1 MAGAPSLVRAP
12 AHGHV
17 RIPRTNEFRE
27 EIVPGR
33 FGISLAKQ
41 PSCLH
46 EGRPRV
52 SELVPSRELEIY
64 GLEVCAMEEA
74 TLLVVDDE
82 PANLQLIRLLVEE
95 LELPVRV
102 ATAGNALDAVA
113 LARAL
118 GPSLVL
124 MDLKMPGIDGW
135 EATRRLKAD
144 PATAW
149 IPVIAVTAQAMVGD
163 RERALAAGCDGYVTK
178 PLDLHAFSILL
189 KERLS

>member
-1 MAGAPSLVRAP
+1 MG
-12 AHGHV
+12 
-17 RIPRTNEFRE
+17 
-27 EIVPGR
+27 
-33 FGISLAKQ
+33 Q
-41 PSCLH
+41 
-46 EGRPRV
+46 
-52 SELVPSRELEIY
+52 
-64 GLEVCAMEEA
+64 A

-95 LELPVRV
+95 LELPVQV
-102 ATAGNALDAVA
+102 ATAANGLDAVA
-113 LARAL
+113 MARAL

-144 PATAW
+144 PATSS

-178 PLDLHAFSILL
+178 PLDLSAFSILL

>member
-1 MAGAPSLVRAP
+1 
-12 AHGHV
+12 
-17 RIPRTNEFRE
+17 
-27 EIVPGR
+27 
-33 FGISLAKQ
+33 
-41 PSCLH
+41 
-46 EGRPRV
+46 
-52 SELVPSRELEIY
+52 
-64 GLEVCAMEEA
+64 MEEA

-102 ATAGNALDAVA
+102 ATAGNGLDALA

-144 PATAW
+144 PATAS

>member
-1 MAGAPSLVRAP
+1 MR
-12 AHGHV
+12 
-17 RIPRTNEFRE
+17 
-27 EIVPGR
+27 
-33 FGISLAKQ
+33 Q
-41 PSCLH
+41 
-46 EGRPRV
+46 
-52 SELVPSRELEIY
+52 
-64 GLEVCAMEEA
+64 A

-95 LELPVRV
+95 LELPVQV
-102 ATAGNALDAVA
+102 ATAANGLDAVA

-144 PATAW
+144 PATSS

-178 PLDLHAFSILL
+178 PLDLPAFSTLL

>member
-1 MAGAPSLVRAP
+1 
-12 AHGHV
+12 
-17 RIPRTNEFRE
+17 
-27 EIVPGR
+27 
-33 FGISLAKQ
+33 
-41 PSCLH
+41 
-46 EGRPRV
+46 
-52 SELVPSRELEIY
+52 
-64 GLEVCAMEEA
+64 MEEA

-102 ATAGNALDAVA
+102 ATAGNALDAIA

-144 PATAW
+144 PATAS

-178 PLDLHAFSILL
+178 PLDLRAFSALL

>member
-1 MAGAPSLVRAP
+1 
-12 AHGHV
+12 
-17 RIPRTNEFRE
+17 
-27 EIVPGR
+27 
-33 FGISLAKQ
+33 
-41 PSCLH
+41 
-46 EGRPRV
+46 
-52 SELVPSRELEIY
+52 
-64 GLEVCAMEEA
+64 MEEA

-102 ATAGNALDAVA
+102 ATAGNALDAIA

-124 MDLKMPGIDGW
+124 MDLKMPGVDGW

-144 PATAW
+144 PATAS

-178 PLDLHAFSILL
+178 PLDLRAFSALL

>member
-1 MAGAPSLVRAP
+1 MR
-12 AHGHV
+12 
-17 RIPRTNEFRE
+17 
-27 EIVPGR
+27 
-33 FGISLAKQ
+33 Q
-41 PSCLH
+41 
-46 EGRPRV
+46 
-52 SELVPSRELEIY
+52 
-64 GLEVCAMEEA
+64 A

-95 LELPVRV
+95 LELPVQV
-102 ATAGNALDAVA
+102 ATAANGLDAVA

-144 PATAW
+144 PATSS

-178 PLDLHAFSILL
+178 PLDLPAFSSLL

>member
-1 MAGAPSLVRAP
+1 
-12 AHGHV
+12 
-17 RIPRTNEFRE
+17 
-27 EIVPGR
+27 
-33 FGISLAKQ
+33 
-41 PSCLH
+41 
-46 EGRPRV
+46 
-52 SELVPSRELEIY
+52 
-64 GLEVCAMEEA
+64 MEEA

-144 PATAW
+144 PATAS

-178 PLDLHAFSILL
+178 PLDLRTFSTLL